1 MTTAIL
7 VVLAGLTLMFS
18 PVRVLAIFMLL
29 TLLYFNP
36 LPTVLSLIL
45 LGGLYFA
52 FNQWR

>member
-7 VVLAGLTLMFS
+7 VVLAVLTLMFS

-36 LPTVLSLIL
+36 VPTVLTASV
-45 LGGLYFA
+45 LGGIYFLI
-52 FNQWR
+52 NRS